1 MNQSVVISFV
11 LVFLIN
17 LVLTALYLELVPP
30 KGRERWRC

>member
-1 MNQSVVISFV
+1 MNQAVVISFV

-30 KGRERWRC
+30 KGF